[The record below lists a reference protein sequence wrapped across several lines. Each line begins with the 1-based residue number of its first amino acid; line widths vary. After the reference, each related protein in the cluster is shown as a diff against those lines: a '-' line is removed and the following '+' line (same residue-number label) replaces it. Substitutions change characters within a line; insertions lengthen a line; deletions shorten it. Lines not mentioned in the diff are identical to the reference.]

1 MSLKILLLNN
11 EEDQRNLNFNLAS
24 QHLVIIFT
32 TKINVMKNLITEE
45 FKEKFKTAFAR
56 FMNVTIVAST
66 LIAGFGL
73 GYYFQELKM
82 KPQAVNETILNKEV
96 RIAVDSENKLIIMD
110 RKTGQYIIYSDSV
123 GSAIFKMYAAKIASP
138 VSTK

>member
-1 MSLKILLLNN
+1 
-11 EEDQRNLNFNLAS
+11 
-24 QHLVIIFT
+24 
-32 TKINVMKNLITEE
+32 MKNLITEE

-96 RIAVDSENKLIIMD
+96 RIAIDS
-110 RKTGQYIIYSDSV
+110 YIWSEIV
-123 GSAIFKMYAAKIASP
+123 PLAKSKR
-138 VSTK
+138 SSK

>member
-1 MSLKILLLNN
+1 LLNK
-11 EEDQRNLNFNLAS
+11 EEDQRNLNLNLAS
-24 QHLVIIFT
+24 QNLVIIFT

-82 KPQAVNETILNKEV
+82 KPKAVNETILNKEV
-96 RIAVDSENKLIIMD
+96 RIAVDSESKLIIMD

-123 GSAIFKMYAAKIASP
+123 GNAIFKMYASKIANP
-138 VSTK
+138 IQ